1 MKSPLIVTK
10 EAEEDLAEARSWYHR
25 QRDGLD
31 EEFVLCVEEALDRIS
46 RMPEAAEEV
55 YPGVRQVIVRRFP
68 YGVYYKVESTYVAV
82 IAVYHSKRDP
92 RGWQDRAHRE

>member
-55 YPGVRQVIVRRFP
+55 YRAFVKSSCDDFRIASTPRWNRRTSQSLPF
-68 YGVYYKVESTYVAV
+68 T
-82 IAVYHSKRDP
+82 IASATREA
-92 RGWQDRAHRE
+92 DRAHRE